1 MSGFLPGKTLR
12 GVGDH
17 VTISSVKSSL
27 LEGWGLDCE
36 NGDSGDG
43 CTCGQWP
50 SDQFLAF
57 YWVVGWFCVEWQ
69 ADKRWEI
76 EENEGLSSHPSAC
89 KLHAHPP
96 VWEVLV
102 TLKSKCSTPPEV
114 IAPATRYCH
123 TCDPP
128 QPFWYQKI
136 RAGKEA
142 RREFHG

>member
-89 KLHAHPP
+89 KLHAHARSPAC
-96 VWEVLV
+96 VGGSNNSEEQVLNSTWGDCSCHQV
-102 TLKSKCSTPPEV
+102 LPYMRPTTAFLISKDKSRK
-114 IAPATRYCH
+114 R
-123 TCDPP
+123 
-128 QPFWYQKI
+128 
-136 RAGKEA
+136 G
-142 RREFHG
+142 